1 MTIRSMQRVTNV
13 VVLALLLGATGSA
26 ALTFNVDPAK
36 VRVLSLSR
44 ACPAPRSASG
54 RALLPPQ

>member
-1 MTIRSMQRVTNV
+1 MQRVTNV